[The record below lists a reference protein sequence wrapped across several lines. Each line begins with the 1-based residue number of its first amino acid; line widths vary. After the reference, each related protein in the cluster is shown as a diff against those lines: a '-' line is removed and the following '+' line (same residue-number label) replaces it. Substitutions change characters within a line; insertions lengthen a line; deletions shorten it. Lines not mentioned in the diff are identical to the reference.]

1 MLKLIAKLQIL
12 HKIYSLFI
20 TWFPMFLV
28 HNNAKFIAIKKIL
41 YNLWIDNIKGDCI
54 EFGVFTGS
62 SFRHTINVEYSLDKK
77 SKTNFYG
84 LDSFEGFP
92 QSSHPFFKQF
102 NYVADEKKVKKI
114 MKINQN
120 KIFIFKGY
128 FNETLKS
135 KELQDIKKFKF
146 VHIDCD
152 LYISALEPLDYIK
165 TRLARGAYIMIDD
178 FTNID
183 KKGNSIRKALYKEF
197 QGHDFEI
204 IGYFGVD
211 GVIIRYFGV
220 Q

>member
-1 MLKLIAKLQIL
+1 
-12 HKIYSLFI
+12 
-20 TWFPMFLV
+20 
-28 HNNAKFIAIKKIL
+28 
-41 YNLWIDNIKGDCI
+41 
-54 EFGVFTGS
+54 
-62 SFRHTINVEYSLDKK
+62 
-77 SKTNFYG
+77 
-84 LDSFEGFP
+84 
-92 QSSHPFFKQF
+92 
-102 NYVADEKKVKKI
+102 

-128 FNETLKS
+128 FNETLIS

-183 KKGNSIRKALYKEF
+183 KNGNSIRKALYKEF
-197 QGHDFEI
+197 QGHDYEI

-220 Q
+220 K